1 MTCIYIDSYYV
12 NKQRVPKMRKGN
24 NERNVGSRPELRDAL
39 DSYIVFVYKT
49 AFWSYLLY
57 FGRQF

>member
-1 MTCIYIDSYYV
+1 MIRIYIDSYYV

-49 AFWSYLLY
+49 AF
-57 FGRQF
+57 